1 MIKHKASPQ
10 EEILENEN
18 KFASSNRKVGA
29 LSGSLAPGL
38 FEEFVFYYQ
47 RWINSPGYEYAK

>member
-1 MIKHKASPQ
+1 MTKHKTSPQ
-10 EEILENEN
+10 EEMLENED

-38 FEEFVFYYQ
+38 FGEFVFYYQ
-47 RWINSPGYEYAK
+47 RWINSPEYEYAK